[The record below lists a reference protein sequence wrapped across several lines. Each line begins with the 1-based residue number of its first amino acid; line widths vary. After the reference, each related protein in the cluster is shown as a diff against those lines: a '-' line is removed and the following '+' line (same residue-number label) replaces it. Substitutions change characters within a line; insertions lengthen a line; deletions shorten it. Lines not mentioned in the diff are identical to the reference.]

1 VNDPDVTSARSPRRG
16 RPLALRLVL
25 IVLSAALTVVGIAFL
40 VRTNQLNDQ
49 KASSNHALSDPN
61 RTSEVI
67 AEVST
72 GLNQVFSYDYRKPQE
87 AEAAAKRWLTGSA
100 PAQYRTLFDQL
111 QKLAPGQ
118 KLTFVAKVSVAGV
131 TNLEGDHARLL
142 VFLDQESTRASDG
155 QSSISAAQVRIGAV
169 RDGNLWR
176 IDDIHPL

>member
-1 VNDPDVTSARSPRRG
+1 MTDPDARTAAAPRRG
-16 RPLALRLVL
+16 RSLALRLVL
-25 IVLSAALTVVGIAFL
+25 IVLSAAFVVVGVAFV
-40 VRTNQLNDQ
+40 VRTHELNDQ
-49 KASSNHALSDPN
+49 LANRNRALSDSS

-67 AEVST
+67 GEVST
-72 GLNQVFSYDYRKPQE
+72 ALNQVFSYDYRNPQV

-111 QKLAPGQ
+111 EKLAPGQ

-131 TNLEGDHARLL
+131 MTLQGTHAQLL
-142 VFLDQESTRASDG
+142 VFLDQQSTRASDG

-169 RDGNLWR
+169 LAGNVWR

>member
-1 VNDPDVTSARSPRRG
+1 MPSTAAPGRNRS
-16 RPLALRLVL
+16 LVVRLVL
-25 IVLSAALTVVGIAFL
+25 IVLSVALVVVGVAFL
-40 VRTNQLNDQ
+40 VRANQLNGQ
-49 KASSNHALSDPN
+49 KANSNHALSDAN

-67 AEVST
+67 GEVST
-72 GLNQVFSYDYRKPQE
+72 ALNQVFSYDYRKPQV
-87 AEAAAKRWLTGSA
+87 ARAAAKRWLTGSA

-131 TNLEGDHARLL
+131 RTLQGDHAQLL

-176 IDDIHPL
+176 IDDIRPL

>member
-1 VNDPDVTSARSPRRG
+1 VSDSDATSAAAPRRG
-16 RPLALRLVL
+16 RSLALRLVL
-25 IVLSAALTVVGIAFL
+25 IVLSVAVVVVGVAF
-40 VRTNQLNDQ
+40 VARTNQLNDQ
-49 KASSNHALSDPN
+49 IASSNRALSDSN

-67 AEVST
+67 GEVST
-72 GLNQVFSYDYRKPQE
+72 ALNQVFSYDYRNPQV

-111 QKLAPGQ
+111 EKLAPGQ

-131 TNLEGDHARLL
+131 TNLHGNHAQLL
-142 VFLDQESTRASDG
+142 VFLDQQSTRASDG
-155 QSSISAAQVRIGAV
+155 QSSISAAQVRIDAV

>member
-1 VNDPDVTSARSPRRG
+1 VSDSDRTSAPAPRRG
-16 RPLALRLVL
+16 RALALRLVL
-25 IVLSAALTVVGIAFL
+25 VVLSAALVAIGVAFL

-49 KASSNHALSDPN
+49 KANSNHALSDAN

-67 AEVST
+67 GEVST
-72 GLNQVFSYDYRKPQE
+72 ALNQVFSYDYRKPQV
-87 AEAAAKRWLTGSA
+87 AQAAAKRWLTGSA
-100 PAQYRTLFDQL
+100 PAQYTRLFDQL

-131 TNLEGDHARLL
+131 TNLAGSHAQLL
-142 VFLDQESTRASDG
+142 VFLDQESTRAADG